1 MARRSG
7 HPGDAVRSTNQDR
20 PRSGG
25 STSRG
30 AGQTGRFGA
39 ADNKDQPGAYPPSP
53 VPFQAPACC
62 HGGVH
67 TGRHKIPPTGSSEH
81 HRYVGRPDRGH
92 RGTARWPPTPVKRP
106 GDPVTVRPDRRK
118 HTRTLA
124 HRADGHLRPI
134 VGPGT
139 EHVPAARVVHPPKLD
154 IARQMPGAHRSG
166 PRPISVHHSRSVPSR
181 MQAEQCGRVNAS
193 ASGRGGAPGPLPHRH
208 WVGAFACKE
217 RATARR
223 CRTTG
228 GRAVPS
234 APTPVP

>member
-20 PRSGG
+20 IPATRRVEAQARQAG
-25 STSRG
+25 SVQPATKISR
-30 AGQTGRFGA
+30 APIPHR
-39 ADNKDQPGAYPPSP
+39 PC
-53 VPFQAPACC
+53 PFQAPACC
-62 HGGVH
+62 HGRVH
-67 TGRHKIPPTGSSEH
+67 TGRHKLPPTGSSEH

-92 RGTARWPPTPVKRP
+92 RGTARWPPAPVERP

-118 HTRTLA
+118 RTRSLA

-166 PRPISVHHSRSVPSR
+166 PGPYRSTTAAACRSECSRS
-181 MQAEQCGRVNAS
+181 S
-193 ASGRGGAPGPLPHRH
+193 ADA
-208 WVGAFACKE
+208 
-217 RATARR
+217 
-223 CRTTG
+223 
-228 GRAVPS
+228 
-234 APTPVP
+234 